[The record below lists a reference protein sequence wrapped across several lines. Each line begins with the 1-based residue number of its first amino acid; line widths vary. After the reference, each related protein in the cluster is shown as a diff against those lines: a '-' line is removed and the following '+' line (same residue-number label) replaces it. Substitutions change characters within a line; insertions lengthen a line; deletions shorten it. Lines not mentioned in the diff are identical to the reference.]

1 MDPKARSGGTLLE
14 RGLSSGKQDFDSN
27 KNLWPLNQ
35 PLPKLESIYQTSGEA
50 QYSNDIPPLSDE
62 VFCAFVLTTVGAGKL
77 DKIDASEALVL
88 FSRLI

>member
-1 MDPKARSGGTLLE
+1 MDSKARSGGTLLE

-35 PLPKLESIYQTSGEA
+35 PLPKLESIYQASGEA
-50 QYSNDIPPLSDE
+50 QYSNDIPPLADE
-62 VFCAFVLTTVGAGKL
+62 VFCAFVLTTVGTGKL